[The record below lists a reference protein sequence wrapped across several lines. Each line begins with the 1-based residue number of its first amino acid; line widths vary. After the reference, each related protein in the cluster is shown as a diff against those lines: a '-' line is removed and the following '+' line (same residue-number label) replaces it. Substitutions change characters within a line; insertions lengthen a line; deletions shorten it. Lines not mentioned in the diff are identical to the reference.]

1 MCTSLEDDLS
11 EGTSGEV
18 PHIATVKSLFVHSKV
33 NKETS
38 CSGSV
43 RFGSVAPFVHQAP
56 DDVTD
61 LPDISAPSVIPSTVG
76 VWRSL
81 PE

>member
-1 MCTSLEDDLS
+1 MCTSLEDDWS

-18 PHIATVKSLFVHSKV
+18 PHIATVKSLFRTFQGERG
-33 NKETS
+33 NRLQ
-38 CSGSV
+38 
-43 RFGSVAPFVHQAP
+43 RFGSVAPSVHQAP

-61 LPDISAPSVIPSTVG
+61 PPDISAPSVIRSTVG

-81 PE
+81 SE